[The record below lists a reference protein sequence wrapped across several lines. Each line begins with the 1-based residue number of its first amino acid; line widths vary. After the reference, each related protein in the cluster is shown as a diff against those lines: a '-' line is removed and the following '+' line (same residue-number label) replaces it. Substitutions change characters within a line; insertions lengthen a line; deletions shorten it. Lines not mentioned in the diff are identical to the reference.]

1 MTIELGDNW
10 VGIDDLVRVA
20 RGCEAVVLSSAARE
34 HVVAARAL
42 VTRLATSGQPIY
54 GLNSALGA
62 NTGSRLADD
71 DLEGYQRRA
80 VRARAVA
87 VGPAYDTASV
97 RAMQFARVAGMARGG
112 SGVSP
117 DVLDA
122 CIALLNHDVH
132 PQVPRFG
139 SIGVADLPQL
149 SHLALPLF
157 GEGKAEFCGEVMSG
171 SAALEKAGLQPV
183 RLGVKDGLALISS
196 NAATTARAALVLHDV
211 TAALNAWLAAV
222 ALGYEGFMAN
232 LSPLNPAAVAARPAT
247 GQVQV
252 AAQLR
257 QLLKGSALLL
267 PGAARRV
274 QDPVSM
280 RVVAQVHGA
289 AQGMVDHARAQVE
302 IELNSAA
309 DSPLVL
315 LDDVDDVADNAPDGG
330 VMLSNG
336 NFHIPAMA
344 LALDGCAIALAQ
356 AASMSVARC
365 QRFMSPAL
373 TGLPLQL
380 TRHGPAH
387 SGFATVQ
394 KTLTAL
400 WAEIRLRANPGSLDY
415 MPVSEG
421 LEDHACMALGV
432 AEKLGE
438 LLERVRYLIAIE
450 LLIAAQ
456 AVDLRGLLEADMGE
470 GTRATYRQ
478 LRAIIPMLD
487 EDRPLGP
494 DIDCVQL
501 AVAAGLFDFSPSMT
515 TQQAEHA

>member
-1 MTIELGDNW
+1 MTIE
-10 VGIDDLVRVA
+10 VGASRSGIAELVKVA
-20 RGCEAVVLSSAARE
+20 RGGEAVVLSAPARRR
-34 HVVAARAL
+34 VVAAREL
-42 VTRLATSGQPIY
+42 VDRLAGSGQAIY

-62 NTGSRLADD
+62 NTGAVLADG
-71 DLEGYQRRA
+71 DLENYQRRA

-87 VGPAYDTASV
+87 VGPAYDTSSV
-97 RAMQFARVAGMARGG
+97 RAMQFARIAAMAQGG

-117 DVLDA
+117 AVLDA
-122 CIALLNHDVH
+122 CIALLNLRVH

-157 GEGKAEFCGEVMSG
+157 GEGHAEFAGELLDGQV
-171 SAALEKAGLQPV
+171 ALERAGLKPV
-183 RLGVKDGLALISS
+183 TLGAKDGLALISS
-196 NAATTARAALVLHDV
+196 NAATVARSALVLHDV
-211 TAALNAWLAAV
+211 TSALGAWLSAA
-222 ALGYEGFMAN
+222 ALGYEGFRSN
-232 LSPLNPAAVAARPAT
+232 LSPLHPAAVAARPAP
-247 GQVQV
+247 GQIDT
-252 AAQLR
+252 AAR
-257 QLLKGSALLL
+257 MRALLEGSSL
-267 PGAARRV
+267 WAPGAARRV

-289 AQGMVDHARAQVE
+289 ASHMVGLAREQVE

-315 LDDVDDVADNAPDGG
+315 AEEGL
-330 VMLSNG
+330 MLSNG
-336 NFHIPAMA
+336 NFHLPGLA
-344 LALDGCAIALAQ
+344 LALDASAIALAQ
-356 AASMSVARC
+356 ASSLSVSRC
-365 QRFMSPAL
+365 QRFMTPAL

-400 WAEIRLRANPGSLDY
+400 WAEVRQRANPGSLDY
-415 MPVSEG
+415 LPVSET

-438 LLERVRYLIAIE
+438 MLERIHYLIAIE
-450 LLIAAQ
+450 LLVSAQ
-456 AVDLRGLLEADMGE
+456 AVDLRGTPETGLGA
-470 GTRATYRQ
+470 GTRAAYRT
-478 LRAIIPMLD
+478 LRSLVPTLD

-494 DIDCVQL
+494 DIDRVAR
-501 AVAAGLFDFSPSMT
+501 AVALGLFSSTGTSP
-515 TQQAEHA
+515 

>member
-1 MTIELGDNW
+1 MTIEVGDKW
-10 VGIDDLVRVA
+10 IGIDELVRVA
-20 RGCEAVVLSSAARE
+20 RSGEPVVLAAAARDRVSAARD
-34 HVVAARAL
+34 VVM
-42 VTRLATSGQPIY
+42 RLAGSGQPIY

-62 NTGSRLADD
+62 NTGAVVPDA
-71 DLEGYQRRA
+71 DLEDYQRRA

-87 VGPAYDTASV
+87 VGPAYEQASV
-97 RAMQFARVAGMARGG
+97 RAMQFARIAGMARAG

-117 DVLDA
+117 EVLDA
-122 CIALLNHDVH
+122 CVALLNQRVH
-132 PQVPRFG
+132 PVVPRFG

-157 GEGKAEFCGEVMSG
+157 GEGEAEFKGEVLSG
-171 SAALEKAGLQPV
+171 GVALERAGLKPV
-183 RLGVKDGLALISS
+183 RLGAKDGLALISA
-196 NAATTARAALVLHDV
+196 NAATTARAALVLHDAS
-211 TAALNAWLAAV
+211 AALDAWLAAV
-222 ALGYEGFMAN
+222 ALGYEGFRAN
-232 LSPLNPAAVAARPAT
+232 LSPLHPAAVAARPAT
-247 GQVQV
+247 GQVEV
-252 AAQLR
+252 ARRLR
-257 QLLKGSALLL
+257 ALLRGSALFT

-280 RVVAQVHGA
+280 RVVAQVHGSAHGMIA
-289 AQGMVDHARAQVE
+289 AARAQVE
-302 IELNSAA
+302 VELNSAA

-315 LDDVDDVADNAPDGG
+315 AEDGL
-330 VMLSNG
+330 MLSNG
-336 NFHIPAMA
+336 NFHVPALA
-344 LALDGCAIALAQ
+344 LALDACAIALAQ
-356 AASMSVARC
+356 ASSMSVARC

-415 MPVSEG
+415 LPVSEA

-438 LLERVRYLIAIE
+438 QVERIRYLIAIE
-450 LLIAAQ
+450 LLVSAQ
-456 AVDLRGLLEADMGE
+456 AVDLRELDQAAMGDGARQAYTLLRE
-470 GTRATYRQ
+470 
-478 LRAIIPMLD
+478 LVPVLD

-494 DIDCVQL
+494 DIDRVER
-501 AVAAGLFDFSPSMT
+501 AVAAGLFG
-515 TQQAEHA
+515 QQAG

>member
-1 MTIELGDNW
+1 M
-10 VGIDDLVRVA
+10 R
-20 RGCEAVVLSSAARE
+20 LS
-34 HVVAARAL
+34 
-42 VTRLATSGQPIY
+42 TSGLPIY

-62 NTGSRLADD
+62 NTGAVLPEG
-71 DLEGYQRRA
+71 DLEDYQRRA

-87 VGPAYDTASV
+87 VGPAYEQSSV
-97 RAMQFARVAGMARGG
+97 RAMQFARIAGMARGG

-117 DVLDA
+117 EVLDA
-122 CIALLNHDVH
+122 CIALLNHQVH
-132 PQVPRFG
+132 PVVPRFG

-157 GEGKAEFCGEVMSG
+157 GEGEAEFGGEVLSG
-171 SAALEKAGLQPV
+171 RVALERAGLKPV
-183 RLGVKDGLALISS
+183 KLGAKDGLALISA
-196 NAATTARAALVLHDV
+196 NAATTARAALVLHDA

-222 ALGYEGFMAN
+222 ALGYEGFRAN
-232 LSPLNPAAVAARPAT
+232 LSPLHPSAVAARPAT
-247 GQVQV
+247 GQVEV
-252 AAQLR
+252 ANQLR
-257 QLLKGSALLL
+257 ALLKGSALLT

-289 AQGMVDHARAQVE
+289 ARGMVEAARAQVE
-302 IELNSAA
+302 VELNSAA

-315 LDDVDDVADNAPDGG
+315 PDDG
-330 VMLSNG
+330 VMLSTG
-336 NFHIPAMA
+336 NFHVPALA
-344 LALDGCAIALAQ
+344 LALDACAIALAQ
-356 AASMSVARC
+356 ASSMSVARC
-365 QRFMSPAL
+365 QRFMSPTL

-415 MPVSEG
+415 LPVSEA

-438 LLERVRYLIAIE
+438 LLEHVRYLIAIE
-450 LLIAAQ
+450 LLVSAQ
-456 AVDLRGLLEADMGE
+456 AVDLREVDEAVMGE
-470 GTRATYRQ
+470 GACD
-478 LRAIIPMLD
+478 L
-487 EDRPLGP
+487 
-494 DIDCVQL
+494 
-501 AVAAGLFDFSPSMT
+501 
-515 TQQAEHA
+515 

>member
-1 MTIELGDNW
+1 MGESCRVMTIEVGEKW

-20 RGCEAVVLSSAARE
+20 RTGESVLLAAGARE
-34 HVVAARAL
+34 RVVAARD
-42 VTRLATSGQPIY
+42 VVMRLSSSGLPIY

-62 NTGSRLADD
+62 NTGAVLPED
-71 DLEGYQRRA
+71 DLEDYQRRA

-87 VGPAYDTASV
+87 VGPAYERSSV
-97 RAMQFARVAGMARGG
+97 RAMQFARIAGMARGG

-117 DVLDA
+117 EVLDA
-122 CIALLNHDVH
+122 CIALLNHQVH
-132 PQVPRFG
+132 PVVPRFG

-157 GEGKAEFCGEVMSG
+157 GEGEAEFGGEVLSG
-171 SAALEKAGLQPV
+171 RLALEHAGLKPV
-183 RLGVKDGLALISS
+183 ELGIKDGLALISS
-196 NAATTARAALVLHDV
+196 NAATTARAALVLHDA
-211 TAALNAWLAAV
+211 TAALNTWLTAI
-222 ALGYEGFMAN
+222 ALGYEGFRAN
-232 LSPLNPAAVAARPAT
+232 LSPLHPSAVAARPAT
-247 GQVQV
+247 GQVEV
-252 AAQLR
+252 ANQLR
-257 QLLKGSALLL
+257 TILKGSALLT
-267 PGAARRV
+267 PGSSRRV

-289 AQGMVDHARAQVE
+289 AQGMVDAARVQVE
-302 IELNSAA
+302 VELNSAA

-315 LDDVDDVADNAPDGG
+315 ADDG

-336 NFHIPAMA
+336 NFHVPALA
-344 LALDGCAIALAQ
+344 LALDACAIALAQ

-365 QRFMSPAL
+365 QRFMSPTL

-415 MPVSEG
+415 LPVSEA

-450 LLIAAQ
+450 LLVSAQ
-456 AVDLRGLLEADMGE
+456 AVDLREIDETAMGE
-470 GTRATYRQ
+470 GARATYKQ
-478 LRAIIPMLD
+478 LREIVAVLD

-494 DIDCVQL
+494 DIDRVQR
-501 AVAAGLFDFSPSMT
+501 AVASGLFNPAQT
-515 TQQAEHA
+515 

>member
-1 MTIELGDNW
+1 MTIEVGKAW
-10 VGIDDLVRVA
+10 VGIDELVRVA
-20 RGCEAVVLSSAARE
+20 RVGESVVLAPGARAHVAAARQ
-34 HVVAARAL
+34 VVR
-42 VTRLATSGQPIY
+42 RLASSGQPIY

-62 NTGSRLADD
+62 NTGALLLES
-71 DLEGYQRRA
+71 DLQDYQRRA

-87 VGPAYDTASV
+87 VGPAYDQASV
-97 RAMQFARVAGMARGG
+97 RAMQFSRIAGLARGG

-117 DVLDA
+117 QVLDA
-122 CIALLNHDVH
+122 CIALLNHRVH
-132 PQVPRFG
+132 PVVPRFG

-157 GEGKAEFCGEVMSG
+157 GEGEAEFGGEVLSG
-171 SAALEKAGLQPV
+171 GAALERAGLKPV
-183 RLGVKDGLALISS
+183 TLGVKDGLALISS
-196 NAATTARAALVLHDV
+196 NAATTARAALVLHDAS
-211 TAALNAWLAAV
+211 AALAAWLAAI
-222 ALGYEGFMAN
+222 ALGFEGFRAN
-232 LSPLNPAAVAARPAT
+232 LSPLDPAAVAARPAT
-247 GQVQV
+247 GQVEV
-252 AAQLR
+252 ARRLR
-257 QLLKGSALLL
+257 ALLQGSALFL
-267 PGAARRV
+267 PGVARRV

-289 AQGMVDHARAQVE
+289 AQGMIDLARTQVE
-302 IELNSAA
+302 MELNSAA

-315 LDDVDDVADNAPDGG
+315 AADGESDEGNDGG

-336 NFHIPAMA
+336 NFHVPALA
-344 LALDGCAIALAQ
+344 LALDACSIALAQ
-356 AASMSVARC
+356 AASLSVARC

-415 MPVSEG
+415 LPVSEG

-438 LLERVRYLIAIE
+438 QVERIRYLIAIE
-450 LLIAAQ
+450 LLVAAQ
-456 AVDLRGLLEADMGE
+456 AVDLRELDEAVMGQ
-470 GTRATYRQ
+470 GARASYRQ
-478 LRAIIPMLD
+478 LREIVPVLD
-487 EDRPLGP
+487 QDRPLGP
-494 DIDCVQL
+494 DIDRVQR
-501 AVAAGLFDFSPSMT
+501 AVAAGLFGP
-515 TQQAEHA
+515 QAA

>member
-1 MTIELGDNW
+1 MTIEVGEKW

-20 RGCEAVVLSSAARE
+20 RTGESVLLAAGARAR
-34 HVVAARAL
+34 VVAARD
-42 VTRLATSGQPIY
+42 VVMRLSTSGLPIY

-62 NTGSRLADD
+62 NTGAVLPEG
-71 DLEGYQRRA
+71 DLEDYQRRA

-87 VGPAYDTASV
+87 VGPAYERSSV

-122 CIALLNHDVH
+122 CIALLNHQVH
-132 PQVPRFG
+132 PVVPRFG

-157 GEGKAEFCGEVMSG
+157 GEGEAEFGGEVLSG
-171 SAALEKAGLQPV
+171 SVALERAGLKPV
-183 RLGVKDGLALISS
+183 KLGAKDGLALISA
-196 NAATTARAALVLHDV
+196 NAATTARAALVLHDA

-222 ALGYEGFMAN
+222 ALGYEGFRAN
-232 LSPLNPAAVAARPAT
+232 LSPLHPSAVAARPAT
-247 GQVQV
+247 GQVEV
-252 AAQLR
+252 AKQLR
-257 QLLKGSALLL
+257 ALLKGSALLT
-267 PGAARRV
+267 PGSARRV

-289 AQGMVDHARAQVE
+289 AQGMVDLARTQVE
-302 IELNSAA
+302 VELNSAA

-315 LDDVDDVADNAPDGG
+315 ADEG

-336 NFHIPAMA
+336 NFHVPALA
-344 LALDGCAIALAQ
+344 LALDACAIALAQ
-356 AASMSVARC
+356 CASMSVARC

-432 AEKLGE
+432 AEKLDE
-438 LLERVRYLIAIE
+438 LVERVRYLIAIE
-450 LLIAAQ
+450 LLVSAQ
-456 AVDLRGLLEADMGE
+456 AVDLRELDETLMGE
-470 GTRATYRQ
+470 GARRTYRQ
-478 LRAIIPMLD
+478 VRDLVPVLD

-494 DIDCVQL
+494 DIDRVQR
-501 AVAAGLFDFSPSMT
+501 AVAAGLFDPAQT
-515 TQQAEHA
+515 

>member
-20 RGCEAVVLSSAARE
+20 RSGEAVALSPAARQ

-42 VTRLATSGQPIY
+42 VMRLATSGQPIY

-62 NTGSRLADD
+62 NTGSRLAED
-71 DLEGYQRRA
+71 DLAGYQRRA

-87 VGPAYDTASV
+87 VGPAYETASV

-117 DVLDA
+117 AVLDA
-122 CIALLNHDVH
+122 CIALLNHAVH

-157 GEGKAEFCGEVMSG
+157 GEGKAEFGGDVMSG

-211 TAALNAWLAAV
+211 TAALKAWLAAV
-222 ALGYEGFMAN
+222 ALGYEGFRAN

-257 QLLKGSALLL
+257 LLLKGSALLQ
-267 PGAARRV
+267 PGTARRV

-289 AQGMVDHARAQVE
+289 AQGMVDNARAQVE

-315 LDDVDDVADNAPDGG
+315 LDDVADDASNGG

-336 NFHIPAMA
+336 NFHIPA
-344 LALDGCAIALAQ
+344 LALTLDACAIALAQ

-456 AVDLRGLLEADMGE
+456 AVDLRGLDEADMGE

-515 TQQAEHA
+515 AQQMEHA

>member
-1 MTIELGDNW
+1 MTIEVGEKW

-20 RGCEAVVLSSAARE
+20 RSGESVLLAPGARERVIAARD
-34 HVVAARAL
+34 VVM
-42 VTRLATSGQPIY
+42 RLATSGQPIY

-62 NTGSRLADD
+62 NTGAVLPEG
-71 DLEGYQRRA
+71 DLEDYQRRA

-87 VGPAYDTASV
+87 VGPAYEQSCV
-97 RAMQFARVAGMARGG
+97 RAMQFARIAGMARGG

-117 DVLDA
+117 HVLDA
-122 CIALLNHDVH
+122 CIALLNHQVH
-132 PQVPRFG
+132 PVVPRFG

-157 GEGKAEFCGEVMSG
+157 GEGEAELRGEVLSG
-171 SAALEKAGLQPV
+171 RVALERAGLEPV
-183 RLGVKDGLALISS
+183 TLGAKDGLALISS
-196 NAATTARAALVLHDV
+196 NAATTARSALVLHDA

-222 ALGYEGFMAN
+222 ALGYEGFRAN
-232 LSPLNPAAVAARPAT
+232 LSPLDPRAVAARPAT
-247 GQVQV
+247 GQVEV
-252 AAQLR
+252 ANQLR
-257 QLLKGSALLL
+257 ALLKGSALLT
-267 PGAARRV
+267 PGSARRV

-289 AQGMVDHARAQVE
+289 AHGMVDAARAQVE
-302 IELNSAA
+302 VELNSAA

-315 LDDVDDVADNAPDGG
+315 ADEGI
-330 VMLSNG
+330 MLSNG
-336 NFHIPAMA
+336 NFHVPALA
-344 LALDGCAIALAQ
+344 LALDACAIALAQ
-356 AASMSVARC
+356 AANMSVARC

-415 MPVSEG
+415 MPVSEA

-438 LLERVRYLIAIE
+438 LVERVRYLIAIE
-450 LLIAAQ
+450 LLVAAQ
-456 AVDLRGLLEADMGE
+456 AVDLRELDEAVMGE
-470 GTRATYRQ
+470 GARRAYQ
-478 LRAIIPMLD
+478 HLRAIVPVLD

-494 DIDCVQL
+494 DIDRVQR
-501 AVAAGLFDFSPSMT
+501 AVASGLFGPEDRVK
-515 TQQAEHA
+515 AL

>member
-1 MTIELGDNW
+1 MTIALGANW
-10 VGIDDLVRVA
+10 TGIDDLVRVA
-20 RGCEAVVLSSAARE
+20 RGGQAVGLSAAARQ

-42 VTRLATSGQPIY
+42 VIRLANSGQPIY

-62 NTGSRLADD
+62 NTGAVLAND

-80 VRARAVA
+80 VRARSVA

-97 RAMQFARVAGMARGG
+97 RAMQFARIAGMARGG

-117 DVLDA
+117 EVLDA
-122 CIALLNHDVH
+122 CIALLNQRVH
-132 PQVPRFG
+132 PVVPRFG

-157 GEGKAEFCGEVMSG
+157 GEGKAEIGGEVMSG

-183 RLGVKDGLALISS
+183 KLGVKDGLALISS

-211 TAALNAWLAAV
+211 TAALKAWVAAV
-222 ALGYEGFMAN
+222 ALGYEGFRAN
-232 LSPLNPAAVAARPAT
+232 LSPLNPAAVGARPAT
-247 GQVQV
+247 GQTDV

-257 QLLKGSALLL
+257 LLLRGSALLQ

-289 AQGMVDHARAQVE
+289 AQGMVDHARKQVE

-315 LDDVDDVADNAPDGG
+315 LNDEGGEGGEG

-336 NFHIPAMA
+336 NFHVPALA
-344 LALDGCAIALAQ
+344 LALDACAIALAQ

-456 AVDLRGLLEADMGE
+456 AVDLRGLDEADMGE

-501 AVAAGLFDFSPSMT
+501 AVTAGLFDLALNLT
-515 TQQAEHA
+515 DGTGIE

>member
-1 MTIELGDNW
+1 MSIELGDNW
-10 VGIDDLVRVA
+10 VTITDLVRVA
-20 RGCEAVVLSSAARE
+20 RKNELVKLSLAARQK
-34 HVVAARAL
+34 VLAARTL
-42 VTRLATSGQPIY
+42 VLQLAASGQPIY

-62 NTGSRLADD
+62 NTGAVLAGD
-71 DLEGYQRRA
+71 DLEAYQRRA

-97 RAMQFARVAGMARGG
+97 RAMQFARIAGMARGG

-117 DVLDA
+117 EVLDA
-122 CIALLNHDVH
+122 CVDLLNHQVH
-132 PQVPRFG
+132 PVVPRFG
-139 SIGVADLPQL
+139 SIAVADLPQL

-157 GEGKAEFCGEVMSG
+157 GEGRAEVGGVVMNA
-171 SAALEKAGLQPV
+171 SAALEQAGLKPV
-183 RLGVKDGLALISS
+183 KLGAKDGLALISS
-196 NAATTARAALVLHDV
+196 NAATTARAALVLYEV
-211 TAALNAWLAAV
+211 ASVLRAWLAAV
-222 ALGYEGFMAN
+222 ALGFEGFRSN
-232 LSPLNPAAVAARPAT
+232 LSPIHPAALAARPAT
-247 GQVQV
+247 GQIEV
-252 AAQLR
+252 AEQLR
-257 QLLKGSALLL
+257 QLLKGSTLLQS
-267 PGAARRV
+267 GAARRV

-289 AQGMVDHARAQVE
+289 VQGMVDTARQQVE

-315 LDDVDDVADNAPDGG
+315 ADEG

-336 NFHIPAMA
+336 NFHIPALA
-344 LALDGCAIALAQ
+344 LALDACAIALAQ
-356 AASMSVARC
+356 ASSMSVARC
-365 QRFMSPAL
+365 QRFMTPAL

-421 LEDHACMALGV
+421 LEDHACMAFGV
-432 AEKLGE
+432 AEKLCE

-450 LLIAAQ
+450 LLISAQ
-456 AVDLRGLLEADMGE
+456 AVDLRGLAEADLGE

-494 DIDCVQL
+494 DIDCVQM
-501 AVAAGLFDFSPSMT
+501 AVAAGLFDFSSPT
-515 TQQAEHA
+515 AETRATVP

>member
-1 MTIELGDNW
+1 MTIEVGDHW

-20 RGCEAVVLSSAARE
+20 RGGEAVALSAAARQR
-34 HVVAARAL
+34 VAAARVL
-42 VTRLATSGQPIY
+42 VMRLATSGQPIY

-62 NTGSRLADD
+62 NTGATLDSD
-71 DLEGYQRRA
+71 DLESYQRRA

-97 RAMQFARVAGMARGG
+97 RAMQFARAAGMARGG

-117 DVLDA
+117 AVLDA
-122 CIALLNHDVH
+122 CIALLNHAVH
-132 PQVPRFG
+132 PLVPRFG

-157 GEGKAEFCGEVMSG
+157 GEGKAEFGGEIMNAG
-171 SAALEKAGLQPV
+171 AALEKAGLQPV
-183 RLGVKDGLALISS
+183 KLGVKDGLALISS

-211 TAALNAWLAAV
+211 AATLKAWLAAV
-222 ALGYEGFMAN
+222 ALGYEGFRAN

-247 GQVQV
+247 GQVEV

-257 QLLKGSALLL
+257 RLLKGSALLQ

-289 AQGMVDHARAQVE
+289 VQGMVESARAQVE

-315 LDDVDDVADNAPDGG
+315 VDEAADGVPNGG

-336 NFHIPAMA
+336 NFHIPA
-344 LALDGCAIALAQ
+344 LALTLDACAIALAQ
-356 AASMSVARC
+356 AASLSVARC

-438 LLERVRYLIAIE
+438 LLERVRYLVAIE

-456 AVDLRGLLEADMGE
+456 AVDLRGLNDAELGE
-470 GTRATYRQ
+470 GARAAYRQ

-494 DIDCVQL
+494 DIDCVQR
-501 AVAAGLFDFSPSMT
+501 AVAAGLFDWTASAAPL
-515 TQQAEHA
+515 QADCA

>member
-1 MTIELGDNW
+1 MTIELGDRW
-10 VGIDDLVRVA
+10 ISIADLVRVA
-20 RGCEAVVLSSAARE
+20 RNSEAVQLSAAARSKVMAARE
-34 HVVAARAL
+34 L
-42 VTRLATSGQPIY
+42 VLRLASSEQPVY

-62 NTGSRLADD
+62 NTGAVLAAA
-71 DLEGYQRRA
+71 DLEDYQRRA

-87 VGPAYDTASV
+87 VGPAYDQASV
-97 RAMQFARVAGMARGG
+97 RAMQFARIAGMARGG

-117 DVLDA
+117 DILDA
-122 CIALLNHDVH
+122 CMAMLNRSVH
-132 PQVPRFG
+132 PVVPRFG

-157 GEGKAEFCGEVMSG
+157 GEGRAEFAGEVLSG
-171 SAALEKAGLQPV
+171 KAALARAGLQTVTP
-183 RLGVKDGLALISS
+183 GVKDGLALISS
-196 NAATTARAALVLHDV
+196 NAASTARAALVLHD
-211 TAALNAWLAAV
+211 ASSALDAWLAAV
-222 ALGYEGFMAN
+222 ALGYEGFRAN
-232 LSPLNPAAVAARPAT
+232 LSVLQPAAVAARPAT
-247 GQVQV
+247 GQIEI
-252 AAQLR
+252 ASRLR
-257 QLLKGSALLL
+257 TLLSGSTLWL

-274 QDPVSM
+274 QDPISM
-280 RVVAQVHGA
+280 RVVPQVHGA
-289 AQGMVDHARAQVE
+289 AKGMVDTARQQVE

-309 DSPLVL
+309 DSPLV
-315 LDDVDDVADNAPDGG
+315 VANDA

-336 NFHIPAMA
+336 NFHIPALA
-344 LALDGCAIALAQ
+344 LALDASAIAFAQ
-356 AASMSVARC
+356 LSSMSVARC

-415 MPVSEG
+415 MPVSET

-438 LLERVRYLIAIE
+438 QLERVRYLIAIE

-456 AVDLRGLLEADMGE
+456 AVDLRGLALADMGE
-470 GTRATYRQ
+470 GTRAVYRQ
-478 LRAIIPMLD
+478 VRAIVPVLD

-494 DIDCVQL
+494 DIDSMQL
-501 AVAAGLFDFSPSMT
+501 AVAAGLFSFTAAEPE
-515 TQQAEHA
+515 QAATP

>member
-1 MTIELGDNW
+1 MTVEVGEAW
-10 VGIDDLVRVA
+10 VGIAELVRVA
-20 RGCEAVVLSSAARE
+20 RAGEPVALAAAARQRVGAARDVVL
-34 HVVAARAL
+34 
-42 VTRLATSGQPIY
+42 RLASSGQPIY

-62 NTGSRLADD
+62 NTGAVLQDS

-87 VGPAYDTASV
+87 VGPAYDQASV
-97 RAMQFARVAGMARGG
+97 RAMQFARIAGLARGG

-117 DVLDA
+117 SVLDA
-122 CIALLNHDVH
+122 CIALLNRRVH
-132 PQVPRFG
+132 PVVPRFG

-157 GEGKAEFCGEVMSG
+157 GEGEAEFSGEVSSG
-171 SAALEKAGLQPV
+171 AGALARAGLQPV
-183 RLGVKDGLALISS
+183 ALGVKDGLALISS
-196 NAATTARAALVLHDV
+196 NAATTARAALVLHDAS
-211 TAALNAWLAAV
+211 AALDAWLAAI
-222 ALGYEGFMAN
+222 ALGFEGFRAN
-232 LSPLNPAAVAARPAT
+232 VSPLDPRAVAARPAT
-247 GQVQV
+247 GQAE
-252 AAQLR
+252 AASRLR
-257 QLLKGSALLL
+257 ALLQGSALFT

-274 QDPVSM
+274 QDPVSL

-289 AQGMVDHARAQVE
+289 AQAMIDSARAQVE
-302 IELNSAA
+302 LELNSAA

-315 LDDVDDVADNAPDGG
+315 AEDAENGQGG

-336 NFHIPAMA
+336 NFHVPALA
-344 LALDGCAIALAQ
+344 LALDACAIALAQ
-356 AASMSVARC
+356 ASSLSVARC

-373 TGLPLQL
+373 TSLPLQL

-415 MPVSEG
+415 LPVSEA

-438 LLERVRYLIAIE
+438 QVERIGYLIAIE
-450 LLIAAQ
+450 LLVSAQ
-456 AVDLRGLLEADMGE
+456 AVDLRALDQALMGE
-470 GTRATYRQ
+470 GARAAYRQ
-478 LRAIIPMLD
+478 LREIAPALD

-494 DIDCVQL
+494 DIDRVQR
-501 AVAAGLFDFSPSMT
+501 AVWAGSFGLKAASTP
-515 TQQAEHA
+515 

>member
-1 MTIELGDNW
+1 MTIEVGTAW
-10 VGIDDLVRVA
+10 VGIDELVRVA
-20 RGCEAVVLSSAARE
+20 RVGESVVLAPSARAQVCAARQ
-34 HVVAARAL
+34 VVM
-42 VTRLATSGQPIY
+42 RLASSSQPIY

-62 NTGSRLADD
+62 NTGALLPDS
-71 DLEGYQRRA
+71 DLQDYQRRA

-87 VGPAYDTASV
+87 VGPAYDQASV
-97 RAMQFARVAGMARGG
+97 RAMQFARIAGLARGG

-117 DVLDA
+117 QVLDA
-122 CIALLNHDVH
+122 CIALLNHRVH
-132 PQVPRFG
+132 PVVPRFG

-157 GEGKAEFCGEVMSG
+157 GEGEAEFGGEVLSG
-171 SAALEKAGLQPV
+171 RAALERAGLQPV
-183 RLGVKDGLALISS
+183 SLGVKDGLALISA
-196 NAATTARAALVLHDV
+196 NAATTARAALVLHDAS
-211 TAALNAWLAAV
+211 AALDAWLAAI
-222 ALGYEGFMAN
+222 ALGFEGFRAN
-232 LSPLNPAAVAARPAT
+232 LSPIHPGAVAARPAT
-247 GQVQV
+247 GQVEV
-252 AAQLR
+252 AQRLR
-257 QLLKGSALLL
+257 ALLQGSALFL

-289 AQGMVDHARAQVE
+289 AKGMISAARAQVE
-302 IELNSAA
+302 LELNSAA

-315 LDDVDDVADNAPDGG
+315 AEGDGG
-330 VMLSNG
+330 SVMLSNG
-336 NFHIPAMA
+336 NFHVPALA
-344 LALDGCAIALAQ
+344 LALDACAIALAQ
-356 AASMSVARC
+356 AASLSVARC
-365 QRFMSPAL
+365 QRFMSPEL

-415 MPVSEG
+415 LPVSEG

-438 LLERVRYLIAIE
+438 QVERIRYLIAIE
-450 LLIAAQ
+450 LLVSAQ
-456 AVDLRGLLEADMGE
+456 AVDLRELDDAGMGE
-470 GTRATYRQ
+470 GARLAYRQ
-478 LRAIIPMLD
+478 LRQIVPVLD

-494 DIDCVQL
+494 DIGRVER
-501 AVAAGLFDFSPSMT
+501 AVAAGLFGL
-515 TQQAEHA
+515 QGA

>member
-1 MTIELGDNW
+1 M
-10 VGIDDLVRVA
+10 R
-20 RGCEAVVLSSAARE
+20 LS
-34 HVVAARAL
+34 
-42 VTRLATSGQPIY
+42 TSGLPIY

-62 NTGSRLADD
+62 NTGAVLPEG
-71 DLEGYQRRA
+71 DLEDYQRRA

-87 VGPAYDTASV
+87 VGPAYERSSV
-97 RAMQFARVAGMARGG
+97 RAMQFARIAGMARGG

-117 DVLDA
+117 EVLDA
-122 CIALLNHDVH
+122 CIALLNHQVH
-132 PQVPRFG
+132 PVVPRFG

-157 GEGKAEFCGEVMSG
+157 GEGEAEFGGEVLSG
-171 SAALEKAGLQPV
+171 RVALERAGLKPV
-183 RLGVKDGLALISS
+183 KLGAKDGLALISS
-196 NAATTARAALVLHDV
+196 NAATTARAALVLHDA

-222 ALGYEGFMAN
+222 ALGYEGFRAN
-232 LSPLNPAAVAARPAT
+232 LSPLHPSAVAARPAT
-247 GQVQV
+247 GQVEV
-252 AAQLR
+252 ANQLR
-257 QLLKGSALLL
+257 VLLKGSALLK
-267 PGAARRV
+267 PGSARRV

-289 AQGMVDHARAQVE
+289 AQGMVDAARAQVE
-302 IELNSAA
+302 VELNSAA

-315 LDDVDDVADNAPDGG
+315 PEDG

-336 NFHIPAMA
+336 NFHVPALA
-344 LALDGCAIALAQ
+344 LALDACAIALAQ

-415 MPVSEG
+415 LPVSEA

-450 LLIAAQ
+450 LLVSAQ
-456 AVDLRGLLEADMGE
+456 AVDLREMNEAVMGE
-470 GTRATYRQ
+470 GARATYKQ
-478 LRAIIPMLD
+478 LREIVPVLD

-494 DIDCVQL
+494 DIDRVQR
-501 AVAAGLFDFSPSMT
+501 AVASGLFNSR
-515 TQQAEHA
+515 AV

>member
-1 MTIELGDNW
+1 MTIE
-10 VGIDDLVRVA
+10 VGATPVSIADLVRVA
-20 RGCEAVVLSSAARE
+20 RDGMPVSLAPPARQKI
-34 HVVAARAL
+34 VAARAL
-42 VTRLATSGQPIY
+42 VLRLAGSGKAIY

-62 NTGSRLADD
+62 NTGALLADD
-71 DLEGYQRRA
+71 DLEQYQRRA

-87 VGPAYDTASV
+87 VGPACDTASV
-97 RAMQFARVAGMARGG
+97 RAMQFARIAGLARAG

-117 DVLDA
+117 EVLDA
-122 CIALLNHDVH
+122 CIALLNHQVH
-132 PQVPRFG
+132 PVVPRFG

-157 GEGKAEFCGEVMSG
+157 GEGRAEFEGENMSG
-171 SAALEKAGLQPV
+171 LQALERAGLMPV
-183 RLGVKDGLALISS
+183 KLGIKDGLALISS
-196 NAATTARAALVLHDV
+196 NAASTARAALVLHDMA
-211 TAALNAWLAAV
+211 AALNAWLAAV
-222 ALGYEGFMAN
+222 ALGYEGFRAN
-232 LSPLNPAAVAARPAT
+232 LSPLHEAAVAARPAI
-247 GQVQV
+247 GQIAV
-252 AAQLR
+252 AGQLR

-267 PGAARRV
+267 PDAARRV

-289 AQGMVDHARAQVE
+289 AHGMLDLACSQVE
-302 IELNSAA
+302 VELNSAA

-315 LDDVDDVADNAPDGG
+315 PGEA

-336 NFHIPAMA
+336 NFHIPALA
-344 LALDGCAIALAQ
+344 LALDACAIALAQ
-356 AASMSVARC
+356 VSSLSVARC

-415 MPVSEG
+415 MPVSEA
-421 LEDHACMALGV
+421 LEDHSCMAFGV

-438 LLERVRYLIAIE
+438 MVERVHYLIAIE
-450 LLIAAQ
+450 LLVAAQ
-456 AVDLRGLLEADMGE
+456 AVDLRGLDLATLGA
-470 GTRATYRQ
+470 GTHATYRQ
-478 LRAIIPMLD
+478 LRAIVPMLD

-494 DIDCVQL
+494 DIDCVQR
-501 AVAAGLFDFSPSMT
+501 AVAAGLFHT
-515 TQQAEHA
+515 HHAARSRP

>member
-1 MTIELGDNW
+1 MTLELGDNW

-20 RGCEAVVLSSAARE
+20 RGGEPVALSLSARRK
-34 HVVAARAL
+34 VATARAL
-42 VTRLATSGQPIY
+42 VLRLAASGQPIY

-62 NTGSRLADD
+62 NTGAVLAHD
-71 DLEGYQRRA
+71 DLEAYQRRA

-87 VGPAYDTASV
+87 VGPAYETASV
-97 RAMQFARVAGMARGG
+97 RAMQFARIAGMVRGG

-122 CIALLNHDVH
+122 CVAMLNHRVH
-132 PQVPRFG
+132 PVVPRFG

-157 GEGKAEFCGEVMSG
+157 GEGRAEFAGVVMSG
-171 SAALEKAGLQPV
+171 SAALDKAGLKPA
-183 RLGVKDGLALISS
+183 RLGAKDGLALISS
-196 NAATTARAALVLHDV
+196 NAATTARAALVLYDV
-211 TAALNAWLAAV
+211 ASALRAWLATV
-222 ALGYEGFMAN
+222 ALGYEGFKAN
-232 LSPLNPAAVAARPAT
+232 LSPLDPAAIAARPAT
-247 GQVQV
+247 GQIEV

-257 QLLKGSALLL
+257 LLLKGSALLQ

-289 AQGMVDHARAQVE
+289 AQGMVDAAREQVE

-309 DSPLVL
+309 DSPLVIA
-315 LDDVDDVADNAPDGG
+315 DDEADIG

-336 NFHIPAMA
+336 NFHIPA
-344 LALDGCAIALAQ
+344 LALTLDACAIALAQ
-356 AASMSVARC
+356 VASMSVARC

-415 MPVSEG
+415 MSVSEG

-432 AEKLGE
+432 AEKLCE
-438 LLERVRYLIAIE
+438 QLERVRYLIAIE

-456 AVDLRGLLEADMGE
+456 AVDLRGLDEADMGE

-478 LRAIIPMLD
+478 VRAIIPMLD

-494 DIDCVQL
+494 DIECVQL
-501 AVAAGLFDFSPSMT
+501 AVAAGLFGVPLT
-515 TQQAEHA
+515 IAKQAENP

>member
-1 MTIELGDNW
+1 MTIEVGDSW
-10 VGIDDLVRVA
+10 IAISELVRVA
-20 RGCEAVVLSSAARE
+20 RDGESISLSSSAR
-34 HVVAARAL
+34 HKVAAARAL
-42 VTRLATSGQPIY
+42 VLRLATSGEPIY

-62 NTGSRLADD
+62 NTGAMLADD
-71 DLEGYQRRA
+71 DFEGYQCRA

-87 VGPAYDTASV
+87 VGPAYETASV
-97 RAMQFARVAGMARGG
+97 RAMQFARIAGMARGG

-117 DVLDA
+117 EVLDA
-122 CIALLNHDVH
+122 CIDLLNHDVH
-132 PQVPRFG
+132 PVVPRYG

-157 GEGKAEFCGEVMSG
+157 GEGRAEFGGEVTSA
-171 SAALEKAGLQPV
+171 SAALEKAGLNPV

-211 TAALNAWLAAV
+211 TAALNAWLATI
-222 ALGYEGFMAN
+222 ALGYEGFRSN
-232 LSPLNPAAVAARPAT
+232 LSPLAPTVAAARPAA
-247 GQVQV
+247 GQVEV
-252 AAQLR
+252 AAKLR
-257 QLLKGSALLL
+257 QLLRGSTLLQ

-274 QDPVSM
+274 QDPISM

-289 AQGMVDHARAQVE
+289 ALSMVDHAREQVE

-315 LDDVDDVADNAPDGG
+315 LDAVGDDC

-336 NFHIPAMA
+336 NFHIPALA
-344 LALDGCAIALAQ
+344 LALDACAIALAQ

-415 MPVSEG
+415 IPVSEG
-421 LEDHACMALGV
+421 LEDHSCMALGV
-432 AEKLGE
+432 VEKLGE
-438 LLERVRYLIAIE
+438 LLERVHYLIAIE
-450 LLIAAQ
+450 LLISAQ
-456 AVDLRGLLEADMGE
+456 AVDLRGLAEVEMGE
-470 GTRATYRQ
+470 GTRATYKQ
-478 LRAIIPMLD
+478 LRAIVPMLD

-494 DIDCVQL
+494 DIDCLQR
-501 AVAAGLFDFSPSMT
+501 AVVAGVFDFT
-515 TQQAEHA
+515 NQT

>member
-1 MTIELGDNW
+1 MTVEVGEKW

-20 RGCEAVVLSSAARE
+20 RTGESVLLASGARE
-34 HVVAARAL
+34 RVVAARD
-42 VTRLATSGQPIY
+42 VVMRLSKSGLPIY

-62 NTGSRLADD
+62 NTGAALPED
-71 DLEGYQRRA
+71 DLEDYQRRA

-87 VGPAYDTASV
+87 VGPAYERSSV
-97 RAMQFARVAGMARGG
+97 RAMQFARIAGMACGG

-117 DVLDA
+117 EVLDA
-122 CIALLNHDVH
+122 CIALLNHQVH
-132 PQVPRFG
+132 PVVPRFG

-157 GEGKAEFCGEVMSG
+157 GEGEAEFGGEVLSG
-171 SAALEKAGLQPV
+171 RVALEHAGLKPV
-183 RLGVKDGLALISS
+183 KLGVKDGLALISS
-196 NAATTARAALVLHDV
+196 NAATTARAALVLHDA
-211 TAALNAWLAAV
+211 TAALNAWLAAI
-222 ALGYEGFMAN
+222 ALGHEGFRAN
-232 LSPLNPAAVAARPAT
+232 LSPIHPNAVAARPAT
-247 GQVQV
+247 GQVEV
-252 AAQLR
+252 ANRLR
-257 QLLKGSALLL
+257 ALLKGSALLT
-267 PGAARRV
+267 PGSSRRV

-289 AQGMVDHARAQVE
+289 AQGMVDAARVQVE
-302 IELNSAA
+302 VELNSAA

-315 LDDVDDVADNAPDGG
+315 ADEG

-336 NFHIPAMA
+336 NFHVPALA
-344 LALDGCAIALAQ
+344 LALDACAIALAQ

-415 MPVSEG
+415 LPVSEA

-450 LLIAAQ
+450 LLVSAQ
-456 AVDLRGLLEADMGE
+456 AVDLRETDERIMGE
-470 GTRATYRQ
+470 GARTTYKL
-478 LRAIIPMLD
+478 LRNMVPVLD

-494 DIDCVQL
+494 DIDRVQR
-501 AVAAGLFDFSPSMT
+501 AVASGLFDPAQT
-515 TQQAEHA
+515 

>member
-1 MTIELGDNW
+1 MSIELGDNW
-10 VGIDDLVRVA
+10 VTITDLVHVA
-20 RGCEAVVLSSAARE
+20 KDGEPVALSLAAR
-34 HVVAARAL
+34 HKVAAARAL
-42 VTRLATSGQPIY
+42 VLRLATSGNTVY

-62 NTGSRLADD
+62 NTGAALADD

-87 VGPAYDTASV
+87 VGPAYDTVSV
-97 RAMQFARVAGMARGG
+97 RAMQFARIAGMARGG

-117 DVLDA
+117 EVLDG
-122 CIALLNHDVH
+122 CIALLNHQVH
-132 PQVPRFG
+132 PVVPRFG

-157 GEGKAEFCGEVMSG
+157 GDGRAEFGGEVMG
-171 SAALEKAGLQPV
+171 ASAALARAGLKPV
-183 RLGVKDGLALISS
+183 RLGAKDGLALISS

-211 TAALNAWLAAV
+211 TAALKAWLAAV
-222 ALGYEGFMAN
+222 ALGYEGFRAN
-232 LSPLNPAAVAARPAT
+232 LSPLSAAAIAARPAT
-247 GQVQV
+247 GQIEV

-257 QLLKGSALLL
+257 LFLQGSTLLL

-274 QDPVSM
+274 QDPISM

-289 AQGMVDHARAQVE
+289 VQGMVDNARAQVE

-315 LDDVDDVADNAPDGG
+315 LNGMDEVDDG
-330 VMLSNG
+330 VMVSNG
-336 NFHIPAMA
+336 NFHIPALA
-344 LALDGCAIALAQ
+344 LALDACAIALAQ

-432 AEKLGE
+432 VEKLAG

-450 LLIAAQ
+450 LLISAQ
-456 AVDLRGLLEADMGE
+456 AVDLRGLLEADLGD

-478 LRAIIPMLD
+478 LRAIIPVLD

-501 AVAAGLFDFSPSMT
+501 AVAAGLFDFT
-515 TQQAEHA
+515 IEAVNQ

>member
-1 MTIELGDNW
+1 MTIELGETW
-10 VGIDDLVRVA
+10 VGIDALVRVA
-20 RGCEAVVLSSAARE
+20 RAGESVVLASVARERVGAARD
-34 HVVAARAL
+34 VVM
-42 VTRLATSGQPIY
+42 RLASSGQPIY

-62 NTGSRLADD
+62 NTGAVLPEGDR
-71 DLEGYQRRA
+71 EGYQRRA

-87 VGPAYDTASV
+87 VGPAYDQASV
-97 RAMQFARVAGMARGG
+97 RAMQFARIAGLARGG

-117 DVLDA
+117 QVLDA
-122 CIALLNHDVH
+122 CVALLNQRVH
-132 PQVPRFG
+132 PLVPRFG

-157 GEGKAEFCGEVMSG
+157 GEGEAEFGGEVLDG
-171 SAALEKAGLQPV
+171 RAALERAGLQPV
-183 RLGVKDGLALISS
+183 TLGVKDGLALISS
-196 NAATTARAALVLHDV
+196 NAATTARAALVLHDAS
-211 TAALNAWLAAV
+211 AALDAWLAAI
-222 ALGYEGFMAN
+222 ALGFEGFRAN
-232 LSPLNPAAVAARPAT
+232 LSPLDPTAVAARPAT
-247 GQVQV
+247 GQVEV
-252 AAQLR
+252 ASRLR
-257 QLLKGSALLL
+257 ALLQGSALFT

-289 AQGMVDHARAQVE
+289 VHGMIGTARAQVE
-302 IELNSAA
+302 LELNSAA

-315 LDDVDDVADNAPDGG
+315 AEGGDGG

-336 NFHIPAMA
+336 NFHVPALA
-344 LALDGCAIALAQ
+344 LALDACAIALAQ
-356 AASMSVARC
+356 AASLSVARC

-415 MPVSEG
+415 LPVSEG

-438 LLERVRYLIAIE
+438 QVERIRYLIAIE
-450 LLIAAQ
+450 LLVAAQ
-456 AVDLRGLLEADMGE
+456 AVNLRELDEALMGE
-470 GTRATYRQ
+470 GARATYAKVREMV
-478 LRAIIPMLD
+478 PVLD
-487 EDRPLGP
+487 QDRPLGP
-494 DIDCVQL
+494 DIDRVQR
-501 AVAAGLFDFSPSMT
+501 AVAEGLFGLK
-515 TQQAEHA
+515 AA